1 MRTRIWLTA
10 SLIFCTASFGFAQQ
24 GAVAGPTAGMV
35 FDSGAQALRPVRGIP
50 GASTLGEPI
59 HVSYNLTAAYV
70 SPRQDSVFGVA
81 DGGSTHLFT
90 LNAGAAAEVSID
102 GLASAPAR
110 VFFSPTGT
118 AAALYS
124 NGAVQI
130 VTGLPAAPKVTGTL
144 QLEPQSGISPRR
156 LRTAMPSLAISD
168 DGAYVLYASG
178 NSIRL
183 ANPNEGS
190 RQVIT
195 AGYGAALAFAPGGH
209 DAAVAARGT
218 GVVLIRDV
226 PNVAAQQPLAA
237 DDPALDS
244 IAGLA
249 FSADGARLF
258 AASASANSVIAFD
271 TAALS
276 RTEIACNCTPSAL
289 AAMGNLFRL
298 NEAGAAPL
306 WLFDPDSPGPRIVFV
321 PALKAAQ

>member
-1 MRTRIWLTA
+1 
-10 SLIFCTASFGFAQQ
+10 
-24 GAVAGPTAGMV
+24 V
-35 FDSGAQALRPVRGIP
+35 QALRPVRGIP

-59 HVSYNLTAAYV
+59 HVSYNLTAAFV

-90 LNAGAAAEVSID
+90 FNAGAASETPID
-102 GLASAPAR
+102 GLANTPAR
-110 VFFSPTGT
+110 VFYSPTGT

-124 NGAVQI
+124 NGALQI
-130 VTGLPAAPKVTGTL
+130 VTGLPAAPKVNGTL

-156 LRTAMPSLAISD
+156 LRTAIPPLAISD

-183 ANPNEGS
+183 ANLNEGS
-190 RQVIT
+190 REVLT

-209 DAAVAARGT
+209 DAAVAARGS

-226 PNVAAQQPLAA
+226 PNAAARQLLAA
-237 DDPALDS
+237 DDPSLDS

-271 TAALS
+271 MAAIR
-276 RTEIACNCTPSAL
+276 RTDVACTCTPSTL

-306 WLFDPDSPGPRIVFV
+306 WMFDPDSPGPRIVFV